1 MSPFAA
7 DTPHL
12 AQHSACGV
20 DRTNPKG
27 NAPSS
32 YYDAM
37 QQRDRPTALPYG
49 VRGLAKKSLVPSS
62 IQASDTLRAKVPRF
76 AHSGIPL
83 FAESART
90 SLWPA
95 GLSSTCKLGHP
106 RLRIQGYPPFASE
119 VALYLSKRARH
130 LMTLFVVNMPP
141 SAQRIGFGVPKPSFP
156 RAETAPS
163 AQWFGFRVPK
173 LTFPRSNTASS
184 AQRIGFG
191 VSRATSSACHA
202 ASAHAPHFG
211 THRNPHPGTH
221 RNANPGGY
229 RNANPGT
236 HRDAGPR
243 VPPAKQQVDESA
255 EEPPGGADKNL
266 DINGMFEIGVTHHG
280 KLVL

>member
-1 MSPFAA
+1 
-7 DTPHL
+7 
-12 AQHSACGV
+12 
-20 DRTNPKG
+20 
-27 NAPSS
+27 
-32 YYDAM
+32 
-37 QQRDRPTALPYG
+37 
-49 VRGLAKKSLVPSS
+49 
-62 IQASDTLRAKVPRF
+62 
-76 AHSGIPL
+76 
-83 FAESART
+83 
-90 SLWPA
+90 
-95 GLSSTCKLGHP
+95 
-106 RLRIQGYPPFASE
+106 
-119 VALYLSKRARH
+119 
-130 LMTLFVVNMPP
+130 MTLFVVNMPP
-141 SAQRIGFGVPKPSFP
+141 SAQRIGFGVPKASFP

-255 EEPPGGADKNL
+255 EEPPHFGTPLNSNPGTHRNAGGPDVSQSRRHVERARSLCQPTRRISHNIPCPTQLLVVRVCQRPRPRGTRVISSVACRGRHFVLAHAASDTTFSVLCVPCGISAADTPL
-266 DINGMFEIGVTHHG
+266 LTQQSVIHRACW
-280 KLVL
+280 